1 MEKSNITGEYIDLT
15 IEYQQKYGPNTLVL
29 LQVGAFFEVYGLK
42 DKETGIISASNIE
55 DFSQICQLVVT
66 EKGLTYKNKDVVMS
80 GFRDYSLEKYLH
92 KITDNNYTAVV
103 YVQEK
108 DGKSVKRVFYGVF
121 SAGTYISFD
130 TDSSPQL
137 TNNIMCIWMDTFKP
151 MERGAQSKTRE
162 TIIYGVA
169 TANIFTGKSSI
180 FEYQTPFYMN
190 PTTFDELER
199 YISVYSPSEILFLTP
214 FDENTNRTILQYI
227 GIKSPTIHSIN
238 INDAKNEKVINCTK
252 QKYIHHILSS
262 FFGEDTYDVCNEFQT
277 HNIATQSFCFL
288 LNFIQEHNP
297 NLVRNIAIPEFNNT
311 SDRMILA
318 NHTLKQLNI
327 IDDSSNDGKRSGQL
341 SSVASFLNKC
351 SCSMG
356 SRLFESQLLN
366 PTTNVK
372 WLQNEYSMISTILQD
387 KNVHFVDI
395 FKKELI
401 RIKDMEK
408 ICRQLVLKRLYP
420 SSVYQLYQSVQ
431 IIHQINTCLYE
442 NAEITAY
449 LCEGLNNC
457 KIDNPQQYIDTMCKD
472 FVEFTERHFVIEGC
486 KSVNSMNAFDENIIQ
501 PGISIKLDLAIAE
514 YEKKSVLFEE
524 VKSRLM
530 KLMNENGYKN
540 DIEYIKIHETEKS
553 GSALHITKAR
563 SEFLKKVLKNIL
575 ATNPNA
581 SFQIN
586 DFVVVLREIKFSAAT
601 STNLEIEIPGLSK
614 VNKEIL
620 QLKDTMNGL
629 MSETYLYVLS
639 IVEKNWFTVI
649 ETLAK
654 FTARLDVLVCKTYIS
669 KLYNYCKPEIDVT
682 RQSKSYVD
690 AYELRHCLI
699 EHLQQNEI
707 YVSNDVSIGSDID
720 GILLYGTNAVGKT
733 SIIRALGIS
742 IIMAQSG
749 MYVPCSRFV
758 YKPYQSIYTRILG
771 NDNIFKGLSTFAVEM
786 SELRI
791 ILKMANDESLILGD
805 ELCSGTETESA
816 LSIFVAGLMDLHEK
830 RASFVFATHF
840 HEIIGYDEIKQLDR
854 LALKHMS
861 VIYDREKDCLIYDR
875 KLKDGAGTRT
885 YGLEVCKSLYLP
897 QDFLDKAYLIRNK
910 YYPDTKGELSQHS
923 TRYNAAKIRG
933 VCEFC
938 KENVGEEIHH
948 LQHQKDADENGF
960 IDNFHKNHKANLL
973 TVCEKCHQK
982 FHDDT
987 NIDKPDQTH
996 KTTKIPKERKKTT
1009 KGYTL
1014 V

>member
-42 DKETGIISASNIE
+42 DKETGVISASNIE

-66 EKGLTYKNKDVVMS
+66 EKGITYKNKDVVMS
-80 GFRDYSLEKYLH
+80 GFRDYSLEKYLQ

-108 DGKSVKRVFYGVF
+108 EGKNVKRVFYGVF

-137 TNNIMCIWMDTFKP
+137 TNNIMCVWMDTFKP
-151 MERGAQSKTRE
+151 MERGSQSKTRE

-214 FDENTNRTILQYI
+214 FDEKTNQTILQYI
-227 GIKSPTIHSIN
+227 GVKSPTIHYAN
-238 INDAKNEKVINCTK
+238 INDVKNEKVVNCTK
-252 QKYIHHILSS
+252 QKYIQHILSS
-262 FFGEDTYDVCNEFQT
+262 FFGEDTYNVCTEFQT
-277 HNIATQSFCFL
+277 HHIATQSFCFL

-327 IDDSSNDGKRSGQL
+327 IDDMNNDGKRSGQL

-356 SRLFESQLLN
+356 HRLFESQLLN
-366 PTTNVK
+366 PTTNTK
-372 WLQNEYSMISTILQD
+372 WLQTEYSMISTMLQE

-395 FKKELI
+395 FKKELTH
-401 RIKDMEK
+401 IKDMEK

-420 SSVYQLYQSVQ
+420 SSIYQLYQSIQ
-431 IIHQINTCLYE
+431 NIHQINTCLYE
-442 NAEITAY
+442 NIEITSY
-449 LCEGLNNC
+449 LCNGL
-457 KIDNPQQYIDTMCKD
+457 DNGKVDPHQYIDKMSSD
-472 FVEFTERHFVIEGC
+472 FGEFINTHFVIDRC
-486 KSVNSMNAFDENIIQ
+486 KNINSMNIFDENIIQ
-501 PGISIKLDLAIAE
+501 RGVSVKLDGAIAE

-524 VKSRLM
+524 VKKQLM

-540 DIEYIKIHETEKS
+540 DIEYIKIHETDKS

-575 ATNPNA
+575 ATNPTA
-581 SFQIN
+581 SIQIN
-586 DFVVVLREIKFSAAT
+586 DLVVLLREIKFSAAT

-620 QLKDTMNGL
+620 QLKDTMNSL

-639 IVEKNWFTVI
+639 IIEEKWFVAI

-654 FTARLDVLVCKTYIS
+654 YIARLDVLICKTYIS
-669 KLYNYCKPEIDVT
+669 KLYNYCKPEIDESSHT
-682 RQSKSYVD
+682 KSYVD

-707 YVSNDVSIGSDID
+707 YVSNDVSIGGDND

-749 MYVPCSRFV
+749 MYVPCSRFI
-758 YKPYQSIYTRILG
+758 YKPYHSIYTRILG

-791 ILKMANDESLILGD
+791 ILKMANEKSLILGD

-861 VIYDREKDCLIYDR
+861 VIYDREQDCLIYDR

-923 TRYNAAKIRG
+923 TRYNAAKIKG

-960 IDNFHKNHKANLL
+960 IDTFHKNHKANLL

-987 NIDKPDQTH
+987 DKPEQTH